1 MIDWVLVVGVCKI
14 RGWISLIFFGS
25 RVLKVC
31 KKCLIMD
38 TKTHTL
44 THDQPRFMVWTLA
57 VMLWTWMVVRKVR
70 LQQQQGP
77 ARSWITVLAMGI
89 ILALLDAHVVY
100 DQLVSKTRRLV
111 SIDVVRSHLTHTL
124 GHHLAL
130 LWIGHVLFTAAEQQS
145 QYPSQDLATLVGL
158 VFGFSV
164 AAMVLARRHA
174 KSLRA

>member
-1 MIDWVLVVGVCKI
+1 
-14 RGWISLIFFGS
+14 
-25 RVLKVC
+25 
-31 KKCLIMD
+31 
-38 TKTHTL
+38 
-44 THDQPRFMVWTLA
+44 
-57 VMLWTWMVVRKVR
+57 MVVRKVR
-70 LQQQQGP
+70 LQQQQQGTT
-77 ARSWITVLAMGI
+77 RSWIAVLAMGI

-130 LWIGHVLFTAAEQQS
+130 LWIGHVLLFTAAEQQP
-145 QYPSQDLATLVGL
+145 QNPPQDLATLAGL

-164 AAMVLARRHA
+164 AAMVLTRRHA

>member
-1 MIDWVLVVGVCKI
+1 M
-14 RGWISLIFFGS
+14 
-25 RVLKVC
+25 
-31 KKCLIMD
+31 
-38 TKTHTL
+38 
-44 THDQPRFMVWTLA
+44 
-57 VMLWTWMVVRKVR
+57 
-70 LQQQQGP
+70 QQQPSQQQKQGP
-77 ARSWITVLAMGI
+77 ARSWVAVLAMGI

-130 LWIGHVLFTAAEQQS
+130 LWIGHVLLSAAAEQHPQN
-145 QYPSQDLATLVGL
+145 PPQDLATLVGL

-174 KSLRA
+174 RSLRASM

>member
-1 MIDWVLVVGVCKI
+1 MKI

-31 KKCLIMD
+31 KKCLVMD
-38 TKTHTL
+38 TKTHN
-44 THDQPRFMVWTLA
+44 QPRFIMVWTLA

-70 LQQQQGP
+70 MQQQSQQQQGTT
-77 ARSWITVLAMGI
+77 RSWIAVLAMGI

-130 LWIGHVLFTAAEQQS
+130 LWIGHVLLFTAAEQQP
-145 QYPSQDLATLVGL
+145 QNPPQDLATLAGL
-158 VFGFSV
+158 VIGFSV
-164 AAMVLARRHA
+164 AAMVLTRRHA
-174 KSLRA
+174 RSLRA